1 MFIYHFSETVIF
13 GFIIYI
19 ILTLSKQ
26 YLFRYTA
33 LLFLKKTGILK
44 RPLESRHP
52 DAYCSANMVFVK
64 EYDRSVL
71 KVCCSTPVLENP
83 EMINRLL
90 LRISS
95 GYFQVLYIIMNTQS
109 VQNGEKNSKTIKAV
123 DTQTPKHNKVAQ
135 NQTLSCTYLQKKK
148 RKKKKNTPCLYCTVN
163 SIYLRPDD
171 LMTPKEKEFL
181 AFLHWHVLISVHYC
195 FQTRLCYNFTLGP
208 LEDINQICNC
218 FSVRDCSLQLYCTS
232 FHTELTARNQ
242 KKAEDFILFIRS
254 EDIKKSFCIFC
265 RSTLFNTEVK
275 LHIMVCK
282 IFCYI
287 HVIA

>member
-1 MFIYHFSETVIF
+1 MHIVLQTV
-13 GFIIYI
+13 Y
-19 ILTLSKQ
+19 
-26 YLFRYTA
+26 
-33 LLFLKKTGILK
+33 
-44 RPLESRHP
+44 
-52 DAYCSANMVFVK
+52 MVFVK

-71 KVCCSTPVLENP
+71 KVCCSTPILENP

-109 VQNGEKNSKTIKAV
+109 VQNGEKNSKTTKAV

-148 RKKKKNTPCLYCTVN
+148 KKKKEYTLPLLYCKQHIPT
-163 SIYLRPDD
+163 SWWSDD
-171 LMTPKEKEFL
+171 SERKRVFSFPAL
-181 AFLHWHVLISVHYC
+181 ACANQCTLLLSD
-195 FQTRLCYNFTLGP
+195 QTLCYNFTLGP

-254 EDIKKSFCIFC
+254 EDIKKSFCIFS